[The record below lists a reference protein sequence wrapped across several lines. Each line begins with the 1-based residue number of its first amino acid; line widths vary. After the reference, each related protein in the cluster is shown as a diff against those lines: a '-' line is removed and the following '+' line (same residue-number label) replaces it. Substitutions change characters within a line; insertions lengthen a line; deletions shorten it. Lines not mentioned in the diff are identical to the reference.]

1 VLIFLDIETTG
12 YEREDK
18 ICSLGVLTF
27 EDDACVSAMYEL
39 VNEDKKIPPSASAL
53 HNITNEMIE
62 KKPPLK
68 ESEIYAFLQK
78 NDSEKNT
85 LIVHNAAFVL
95 EKLHSAGLT
104 WHGKI
109 IDTFKVVKHLIP
121 ECELFTPEFL
131 RYELKLYRDE
141 EALKKECGI
150 KDAFIT
156 HHALSDAAVI
166 KLLFDY
172 LTQMTTLDEM
182 NRLSFENVLLE
193 KFSFGKY
200 SGRYIED
207 IAMNDRGYLMWMLSL
222 ENLDDD
228 LRYSI
233 EYYLGDFI

>member
-1 VLIFLDIETTG
+1 
-12 YEREDK
+12 
-18 ICSLGVLTF
+18 
-27 EDDACVSAMYEL
+27 
-39 VNEDKKIPPSASAL
+39 
-53 HNITNEMIE
+53 
-62 KKPPLK
+62 
-68 ESEIYAFLQK
+68 
-78 NDSEKNT
+78 
-85 LIVHNAAFVL
+85 L
-95 EKLHSAGLT
+95 EKLQSAGLR

-121 ECELFTPEFL
+121 ECELFRVEFL

-150 KDAFIT
+150 KDALIT

-172 LTQMTTLDEM
+172 LTQMATPDEM